1 MKGTM
6 KKVSI
11 FVGVLAMAMLATGGV
26 AAADGPAAPW
36 GMHYSANPH
45 TIRGVFAVTGFS
57 SCNPDG
63 LGVMEA
69 DYTFNN
75 DGTGSATQGVVR
87 NIEASGGWSAAFE
100 ATFTYEVTHE
110 GRITF
115 GYPWHGLKVY
125 RTYPDND
132 PMHPGEVWWL
142 QWDAGPSHGVISPD
156 GKTITITC
164 GPPAKLT
171 VVAVSDNAPRIV
183 GMQASCV
190 TTAMG
195 VRLK

>member
-1 MKGTM
+1 MK
-6 KKVSI
+6 S
-11 FVGVLAMAMLATGGV
+11 LAVFLMIPALILAAAATGVAQEKEWGAIHSIKGV
-26 AAADGPAAPW
+26 
-36 GMHYSANPH
+36 Y
-45 TIRGVFAVTGFS
+45 AVTGFS
-57 SCNPDG
+57 SCSPDG

-69 DYTFNN
+69 DYTFSN

-87 NIEASGGWSAAFE
+87 NIDASGGWSAAFE
-100 ATFTYEVTHE
+100 AIFTYEVTHE
-110 GRITF
+110 GKIKF

-125 RTYPDND
+125 RTYPN
-132 PMHPGEVWWL
+132 GEVWWL

-164 GPPAKLT
+164 GPPVKLT
-171 VVAVSDNAPRIV
+171 VVAVSDNAPPIV

-190 TTAMG
+190 TTAVG

>member
-11 FVGVLAMAMLATGGV
+11 FVGVLAMTLFVLVGMASAGS
-26 AAADGPAAPW
+26 AIPAI
-36 GMHYSANPH
+36 PH
-45 TIRGVFAVTGFS
+45 SIHGLYAVTGFS
-57 SCNPDG
+57 SCSPDG

-87 NIEASGGWSAAFE
+87 NIDASGGWSAAFE

-125 RTYPDND
+125 RTYPD
-132 PMHPGEVWWL
+132 GEVWWL

-164 GPPAKLT
+164 GPPVKLT
-171 VVAVSDNAPRIV
+171 VVAVSSNAPPIV
-183 GMQASCV
+183 GMPAFCV

>member
-6 KKVSI
+6 KQLAAC
-11 FVGVLAMAMLATGGV
+11 VGVLGIALFVMVVMAS
-26 AAADGPAAPW
+26 ADGPAAPW
-36 GMHYSANPH
+36 GMHYPAYQRAIH
-45 TIRGVFAVTGFS
+45 GVFAVTGFS

-69 DYTFNN
+69 DYTFSN

-87 NIEASGGWSAAFE
+87 NIDASGGWSAAFE
-100 ATFTYEVTHE
+100 AIFTYEVTHE
-110 GRITF
+110 GKIKF

-125 RTYPDND
+125 RTYPN
-132 PMHPGEVWWL
+132 GEVWWL

-164 GPPAKLT
+164 GPPVKLT
-171 VVAVSDNAPRIV
+171 VVAVSHNAPPPV
-183 GMQASCV
+183 LGMEASCV
-190 TTAMG
+190 TTAVG